1 MDFIQIAKNAK
12 DASLK
17 IADLPTEIKNKAL
30 VKIAD
35 KIESAKDEIFDANKI
50 DLENAQKLVD
60 EGKLSKST
68 FNRLVFSENKM
79 RDMVAGIRDV
89 ANLDDPR
96 NKKLLVRELDSDLTL
111 YKVS

>member
-35 KIESAKDEIFDANKI
+35 KIESAKD
-50 DLENAQKLVD
+50 
-60 EGKLSKST
+60 
-68 FNRLVFSENKM
+68 
-79 RDMVAGIRDV
+79 
-89 ANLDDPR
+89 P
-96 NKKLLVRELDSDLTL
+96 
-111 YKVS
+111 